1 MAKRGRGED
10 VDPEP
15 GQKKVVEFQCPS
27 CKEQLEVDAPAA
39 KRKRG
44 DYGQRLAP
52 RLESSCP
59 FCGKEVVID
68 VTVVE
73 RPPRPTSSA
82 SSSNQR
88 RQQETLPEFEPVRT
102 EPLAGW
108 GYVGKHGGAWCRWKG
123 CTVNQPVRRQ
133 HGGVYTFCREHLRA
147 ANGDPR
153 LERILQDE
161 MRELG
166 IG

>member
-1 MAKRGRGED
+1 MAKRGGTQDDDPPPRGR
-10 VDPEP
+10 VI
-15 GQKKVVEFQCPS
+15 EFQCPN
-27 CKEQLEVDAPAA
+27 CREQLEIDAPVA
-39 KRKRG
+39 KRQRA
-44 DYGQRLAP
+44 DYAQRLVP

-68 VTVVE
+68 VTAAE
-73 RPPRPTSSA
+73 RAPRPTSSA
-82 SSSNQR
+82 GSSSQR

-133 HGGVYTFCREHLRA
+133 HGGVYTFCRQHLRA

-153 LERILQDE
+153 LEQILQDE